1 LVVIILMAVTVRDTL
16 QALPVWQL
24 YLVVDLQQ
32 IHLMI
37 LIAQKYFY

>member
-1 LVVIILMAVTVRDTL
+1 MAVTEPDTL
-16 QALPVWQL
+16 QVLPVWQL
-24 YLVVDLQQ
+24 YLAVDLQQ